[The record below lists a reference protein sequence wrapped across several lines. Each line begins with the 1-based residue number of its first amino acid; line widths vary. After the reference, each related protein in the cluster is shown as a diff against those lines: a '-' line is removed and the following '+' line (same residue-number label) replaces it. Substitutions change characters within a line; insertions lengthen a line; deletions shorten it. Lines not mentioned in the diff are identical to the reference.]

1 MHVNLAS
8 LLPSA
13 IVVFAQ
19 QHLVPVSGILA
30 GCAIY
35 FTVRYFQSPWRKL
48 PPGPRGLLF
57 LGNVLQLRSKQ
68 LLKFKQWKQGFGRK
82 YLGLLVIISDGP
94 PPQATF
100 ST

>member
-1 MHVNLAS
+1 MHINFAF

-13 IVVFAQ
+13 IIVFAQ
-19 QHLVPVSGILA
+19 QHSVSVSGILA

-35 FTVRYFQSPWRKL
+35 FTVRYLQSPWRKL
-48 PPGPRGLLF
+48 PPGPRGLPF

-68 LLKFKQWKQGFGRK
+68 LLKFKEWKQGFGRK
-82 YLGLLVIISDGP
+82 YLGPLVIVSDDP